1 MAEEKVMKQKTKVK
15 KNVKKRFF
23 DVEAPLTAV
32 KMSLYASSVEELDG
46 KFVKLDLTR
55 SLRGKSLEL
64 KMKVHVEGDKLKAV
78 PMSLGLIQG
87 YIRRATRRGTDY
99 VEDSFEADAK
109 DKRVRIKPFLITR
122 KRVSRTVRNV
132 LRENAK
138 KFLQGHLKTRTAE
151 EIFEEILTNKIQKE
165 MASKLKKVYPLAM
178 CEVRV
183 FEVVGELEKKP
194 EEIKE

>member
-15 KNVKKRFF
+15 KNVKKKFY
-23 DVEAPLTAV
+23 DVEVPLISTKV
-32 KMSLYASSVEELDG
+32 GLYAASEEELDG
-46 KFVKLDLTR
+46 RSVKIDLTR

-64 KMKVHVEGDKLKAV
+64 KFKINFVDGKLKGMPISAR
-78 PMSLGLIQG
+78 LIQG
-87 YIRRATRRGTDY
+87 YIRKVMRRGTDY
-99 VEDSFEADAK
+99 VEDSFDGNTR
-109 DKRVRIKPFLITR
+109 DKEVRIKPFLITR